1 MSRAATLALLLV
13 GLTLQSAGCNY
24 TTSEADYASLGLV
37 QISGTVTL
45 DGNPLPNA
53 AVYFHNRAERIYS
66 YGVTD
71 ANGRYS
77 LRFDSK
83 IMGVMPGPKE
93 VEITTAK
100 NPTAP
105 LSDSS
110 SNAGGEGGEGDEE
123 ESKED
128 IGVSGPAKG
137 AEQVPERY
145 NTKTELKFEVV
156 GSDDAVDFALV
167 SQ

>member
-1 MSRAATLALLLV
+1 MSRTATLALLLI

-83 IMGVMPGPKE
+83 VMGVMPGPKE

-100 NPTAP
+100 NPAAP
-105 LSDSS
+105 VTDGP
-110 SNAGGEGGEGDEE
+110 GGSGAEGDEE
-123 ESKED
+123 ESNED
-128 IGVSGPAKG
+128 SGVVAPAKS
-137 AEQVPERY
+137 AEQVPARY
-145 NTKTELKFEVV
+145 NTKTELKFDVV